1 MTRYFE
7 FPVGGGSW
15 VKETVDRT
23 DDGQFLTRRQYSGDP
38 RVKSDGARLDNVTQF
53 DAATEESARRF
64 RQGFVM
70 GNGHFD
76 WQPWEPV

>member
-7 FPVGGGSW
+7 FPEGGGAW

-23 DDGQFLTRRQYSGDP
+23 DGNDRLTRRQYSGDP
-38 RVKSDGARLDNVTQF
+38 RVQSSGARLDNVTQF
-53 DAATEESARRF
+53 DAKTEESANRY

-70 GNGHFD
+70 GDGQLD